1 MKETKEAQNQ
11 GQIKDFQD
19 KGPVKLGPWTS
30 HIYRTDP
37 RHLVFLLSRYKF
49 CSKLLM
55 GKNHVLEIGCGDG
68 FGIPVILQS
77 VKTVHGIDFEPQIIE
92 NMQSWLDFDFLSR
105 CSFEVL
111 DIIKDTPKMQFDAVY
126 SLDVIE
132 HISKKSEKKFINN
145 IVKCLLPDGIC
156 IIGTP
161 NVNSQAY
168 ASEGSKKGHINLKS
182 AEDLKELLLKGFEN
196 VFIFSMND
204 EVVHTGFYPMAHYLI
219 GVGIGVRK

>member
-1 MKETKEAQNQ
+1 MKEAHNQ

-19 KGPVKLGPWTS
+19 KVPVKLGPWTS

-37 RHLVFLLSRYKF
+37 KNLVFLLARYKF
-49 CSKLLM
+49 CSKLLT

-77 VKTVHGIDFEPQIIE
+77 VKTVYGIDFEPQIIE
-92 NMQSWLDFDFLSR
+92 NMRNWLDSDLLSR

-111 DIIKDTPKMQFDAVY
+111 DITKEAPKTQFDAVY

-132 HISKKSEKKFINN
+132 HIPKKSEKKFVDN
-145 IVKCLLPDGIC
+145 IVKCLSPDGIC

-161 NVNSQAY
+161 NVNSQTY
-168 ASEGSKKGHINLKS
+168 ASEGSKIGHINLKS
-182 AEDLKELLLKGFEN
+182 AEDLIELLLKGFKN
-196 VFIFSMND
+196 IIIFSMND
-204 EVVHTGFYPMAHYLI
+204 EVVHTDFYPMAHYLI
-219 GVGIGVRK
+219 GVGIGMRK